1 MKLPNLSLNDL
12 FRSPPLGPVLAGA
25 HVGAGSHDAPRAD
38 DKPSDHLLFARGS
51 DDDGFSEYDDD
62 PPYEEPAQG
71 TRRAPGAQRGSG
83 GAGGSGGG
91 GNGGRQ
97 RSVQFQPEERYW
109 TEYLRIALPIVG
121 LLLMIGLFW
130 YWASQLTDDDNGGE
144 PITTETP
151 GVAELITP
159 DSTPAPTQ
167 QVVVP
172 PTSTAAEEPA
182 STPEA
187 DAPADEE
194 TPVDEPVDE
203 EPAAESGAFAVDD
216 PALVN
221 DDGVN
226 LRSAATTAED
236 NVVATLDSG
245 EALSILGGPTEAEE
259 YVWWEVIVESTGD
272 TGFIVED
279 FIDPAEAS

>member
-1 MKLPNLSLNDL
+1 MKLPSLSLNDL

-172 PTSTAAEEPA
+172 PTSAPADEPA

-203 EPAAESGAFAVDD
+203 EPAADAGGFAIGDAV
-216 PALVN
+216 VIN

-226 LRSAATTAED
+226 LRDDATTAGSTVVTTLNTDDVLTIED
-236 NVVATLDSG
+236 G
-245 EALSILGGPTEAEE
+245 PFEADD
-259 YVWWEVIVESTGD
+259 YVWWQVIVEDSSEV
-272 TGFIVED
+272 GFVAED
-279 FIDPAEAS
+279 FFDPAEAS